1 MRRAVPQILFLLGTF
16 LFFPILSR
24 AAGTPPNPGD
34 AVLVIYLNNTYGAG
48 AATFIQQSLNTGPLT
63 AGQYA
68 TVTTLS
74 VPSGSSGIAAAL
86 SGAGLS
92 LASFCQVWDLRFEP
106 NPSVQTCN
114 TTQDDVITAGDVN
127 LYQSFMGQGGHLVI
141 FGDNA
146 GYCPRDQSILN
157 FTLTAT
163 GSSLGFPS
171 TAPSPKTWTG
181 FNNSAPDNF
190 GTNVNNLSGLGGVD
204 TYYPGQLP
212 LAGGIGNGTSM
223 MDDGT
228 NSVAVM
234 WNSNRLTAGNGKLFE
249 FFDTNVVADAPTAND
264 GVRTANSRAF
274 VQNLYTTI
282 STCFNFDITKSVN
295 PGTVCVGN
303 NATFTLCF
311 TNTGARSIPNPK
323 IYDTLPNCV
332 SYVTAN
338 YTGTTAGQMV
348 SFNPP
353 VTLTNGQSV
362 CVTMTVQANNTNC
375 Q

>member
-1 MRRAVPQILFLLGTF
+1 MRRFIQRALLLFCLSLTGTEF
-16 LFFPILSR
+16 LQ

-48 AATFIQQSLNTGPLT
+48 AATFIQQSLTSGPLT

-68 TVTTLS
+68 TVTYLS
-74 VPSGSSGIAAAL
+74 VPTGSSGIATAL
-86 SGAGLS
+86 SNAGLS

-127 LYQSFMGQGGHLVI
+127 LYQTFMGQGGHLVI

-157 FTLTAT
+157 FTLTGT
-163 GSSLGFPS
+163 GSSLGFPN
-171 TAPSPKTWTG
+171 TAPSPKTWTN
-181 FNNSAPDNF
+181 FNNAGPDNF

-204 TYYPGQLP
+204 SYYPGQLP

-228 NSVAVM
+228 SSIAVM

-249 FFDTNVVADAPTAND
+249 FFDTNVIADAPTAND
-264 GVRTANSRAF
+264 GVRTANSKAF
-274 VQNLYTTI
+274 VQNLYTTM

-303 NATFTLCF
+303 DATFTICF
-311 TNTGARSIPNPK
+311 TNTGARSIPSPK
-323 IYDTLPNCV
+323 IYDTLPNCL

-338 YTGTTAGQMV
+338 YSGTVAGQLV
-348 SFNPP
+348 SFTPP